1 MMINRYK
8 TNGGKNLMIFCFNP
22 KFYVITDIY
31 YFEHQVSQGY
41 GQVNNERNLSGAW
54 VAGGQDGQLSTEILA
69 E

>member
-1 MMINRYK
+1 MINRYK
-8 TNGGKNLMIFCFNP
+8 TNGAKNLMIFCFNP

-31 YFEHQVSQGY
+31 YFEHQASQGY

-54 VAGGQDGQLSTEILA
+54 VAGGQGGQLSTYILA